1 MLEYVGYCVYLFNEF
16 ERQVIYF
23 NVFEIFFNMFKI
35 FFSVFKIFFMCL
47 LFEVMKFD
55 VELDL
60 ENVLILFI
68 NMIIYVL
75 CFERKV

>member
-1 MLEYVGYCVYLFNEF
+1 MCLK
-16 ERQVIYF
+16 
-23 NVFEIFFNMFKI
+23 FFLICLK
-35 FFSVFKIFFMCL
+35 FFLVCLKFFFMCL